1 MAAPGDGGARRGSG
15 SPLDAFKTSI
25 RKPAFAALLAVLFAL
40 GLGGAYAAS
49 SSGDEEKPVKRVG
62 SPATPLDVPAA
73 GGEGTGLGEAVAL
86 PAMARKPKPP
96 PEPEP
101 ESEPEPEPVETVPE
115 EEPVEPEP
123 VIPEPAP
130 EPPPPPPPPPPEPEP
145 PPVQFDDEG

>member
-1 MAAPGDGGARRGSG
+1 M
-15 SPLDAFKTSI
+15 DAFKTSI
-25 RKPAFAALLAVLFAL
+25 RKPVFAALLAVLFAL

-73 GGEGTGLGEAVAL
+73 GGEATGLGEAVAL

-96 PEPEP
+96 PPPEP
-101 ESEPEPEPVETVPE
+101 EPEPEPVETSP

-123 VIPEPAP
+123 VIPEPPPDPVPPPAPAP
-130 EPPPPPPPPPPEPEP
+130 EPEPEPEPP